1 MAREAA
7 SNAAAEGATNC
18 MSPTG
23 QTLAAS
29 ARQHRSYAAG
39 YLTDHLG
46 NRAAFLALTGTAGC
60 ALLLATLMPETR
72 PMDESDNPIAP
83 SRLVVAPPILC
94 CPSLHVGLFDGNS
107 DRPSADQG

>member
-18 MSPTG
+18 MSPKG

-60 ALLLATLMPETR
+60 ALLLATQMPETR
-72 PMDESDNPIAP
+72 PMDKSGDPGSSDWEEACPFLP
-83 SRLVVAPPILC
+83 RWRVSVSVSR
-94 CPSLHVGLFDGNS
+94 
-107 DRPSADQG
+107 

>member
-29 ARQHRSYAAG
+29 ARQHQSYAAG
-39 YLTDHLG
+39 YR

-72 PMDESDNPIAP
+72 PMDESGDPG
-83 SRLVVAPPILC
+83 S
-94 CPSLHVGLFDGNS
+94 S
-107 DRPSADQG
+107 DWEQSDYQ